1 MVKSPRRRERERN
14 KRSLLQKHTEKGFS
28 GNNVLGFDSSSCSF
42 SLPVSNLWSYTGIL
56 SFLSYFLPLSRF
68 LFSGTTMKS
77 RDCPFFAAVYC
88 KCHLFRDAANRPLT
102 PQRLLSASC
111 AAFLSLFSS
120 IVTGFSS
127 FLLSVS
133 VKRVASGDTLLSFPL
148 LSRKSPK
155 TSLSFSPHSPSLPSA
170 LKKRSIPDYRPRD
183 LDRGRRTDE
192 DGGESSREEM
202 GGGRERRCCLD

>member
-1 MVKSPRRRERERN
+1 M
-14 KRSLLQKHTEKGFS
+14 
-28 GNNVLGFDSSSCSF
+28 
-42 SLPVSNLWSYTGIL
+42 
-56 SFLSYFLPLSRF
+56 
-68 LFSGTTMKS
+68 TMKS

-111 AAFLSLFSS
+111 AAFLSLF
-120 IVTGFSS
+120 FFDCHWFF
-127 FLLSVS
+127 FLSTF
-133 VKRVASGDTLLSFPL
+133 RVRQKSGDTLLSFPL
-148 LSRKSPK
+148 SSRKSPK
-155 TSLSFSPHSPSLPSA
+155 TSLSLSPHSPSLPSA

>member
-1 MVKSPRRRERERN
+1 
-14 KRSLLQKHTEKGFS
+14 
-28 GNNVLGFDSSSCSF
+28 
-42 SLPVSNLWSYTGIL
+42 
-56 SFLSYFLPLSRF
+56 
-68 LFSGTTMKS
+68 MKS

-102 PQRLLSASC
+102 PQRLLSAPPVLLFC
-111 AAFLSLFSS
+111 LSFSS

-127 FLLSVS
+127 FLLSG
-133 VKRVASGDTLLSFPL
+133 RVRQKSGDTLLSFPL
-148 LSRKSPK
+148 SSRRSPK

-202 GGGRERRCCLD
+202 GGREGETMLFRLGPTFFQLMASSLHSTIRESCPRHPLSPSSVPYPFFPPRKLITFSLPRREQSPPLSRSLVRRRSDREIS